1 MILDTNILSEILRP
15 APDVRVTGWLDAQ
28 SRSALFTTTITR
40 GELLY
45 GVRLLPDGRR
55 KTALQEAVL
64 AIFATDLAGQILG
77 FDSDAADA
85 YAEIAVTRKTAGK
98 PISQFDAMIAAIA
111 QSRGA
116 SLVTRNTRD
125 FADIDLQIINPWKIT
140 P

>member
-1 MILDTNILSEILRP
+1 MMILDTNILSEILRP
-15 APDVRVTGWLDAQ
+15 APDGRVIDWLEAQ

-45 GVRLLPDGRR
+45 GVRRLPDGQR
-55 KTALQEAVL
+55 KTALLDAVL
-64 AIFATDLAGQILG
+64 SIFAMDLAGQVLG
-77 FDSDAADA
+77 FDSDAADS
-85 YAEIAVTRKTAGK
+85 YAEIAATRKTAGQ

-125 FADIDLQIINPWKIT
+125 FVNIGIPIINPWNS
-140 P
+140 